1 MSLPGI
7 VPCVLAHLLMSLVL
21 WVSSG
26 CGCSENLLLY
36 CLPIVSGFC
45 NLIFG
50 ASVKIFK
57 PFVMIA
63 IPLQLLFLLEW
74 ALIPDLG

>member
-1 MSLPGI
+1 MFLPGI
-7 VPCVLAHLLMSLVL
+7 VTCVLAHLLMDLVL
-21 WVSSG
+21 WVSPG
-26 CGCSENLLLY
+26 RDCSESLLLY

-50 ASVKIFK
+50 ASVKIFE

-63 IPLQLLFLLEW
+63 IPLQLLCLLEMGS
-74 ALIPDLG
+74 DT

>member
-7 VPCVLAHLLMSLVL
+7 VPRVLAHLLMNLVL

-26 CGCSENLLLY
+26 CDCFENFFLY
-36 CLPIVSGFC
+36 CLPSPLVSGSC

-63 IPLQLLFLLEW
+63 VPLQLLFLLGMGS
-74 ALIPDLG
+74 DT

>member
-7 VPCVLAHLLMSLVL
+7 VPRVLAHLLMSLVL
-21 WVSSG
+21 WVSSA
-26 CGCSENLLLY
+26 CDCFESLLLPSP
-36 CLPIVSGFC
+36 LVSGFC

-57 PFVMIA
+57 PFVVIV
-63 IPLQLLFLLEW
+63 IPLQLLFLLGVGS
-74 ALIPDLG
+74 DT